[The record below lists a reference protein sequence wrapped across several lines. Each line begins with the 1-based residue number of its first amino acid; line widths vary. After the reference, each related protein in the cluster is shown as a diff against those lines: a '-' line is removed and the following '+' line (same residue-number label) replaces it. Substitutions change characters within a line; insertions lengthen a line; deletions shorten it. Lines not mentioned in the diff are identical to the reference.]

1 MDIKEIN
8 KLLETAYFRD
18 TSEKIEQLSGEDRG
32 KFQRNLA
39 SLDNIWFSLRGLN
52 KPRNSKYSEIEIKRI
67 LYNEMFENDF
77 SYLHRD

>member
-1 MDIKEIN
+1 MDIKEIT
-8 KLLETAYFRD
+8 KLSETAYFSN

-32 KFQRNLA
+32 KFNEALEA
-39 SLDNIWFSLRGLN
+39 ILTGETWFVQRGLDPFN
-52 KPRNSKYSEIEIKRI
+52 YDEKRVKII